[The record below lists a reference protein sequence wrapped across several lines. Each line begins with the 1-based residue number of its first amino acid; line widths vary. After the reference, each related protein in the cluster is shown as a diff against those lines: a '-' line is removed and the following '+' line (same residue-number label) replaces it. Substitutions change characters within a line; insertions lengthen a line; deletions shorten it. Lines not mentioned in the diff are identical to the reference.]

1 MAGPATLPTPASADA
16 DDLFD
21 ALGEWVS
28 ARGISL
34 YPAQEEALIELAS
47 GANVVLSTPT
57 GSGKSLVA
65 TGAAYFALGRGQ
77 RTFYTAP
84 IKALVSEK
92 FFDLCAQFGAEKVGM
107 MTGDAT
113 VNPGAPII
121 CATAEVLA
129 NLALRTGADADVG
142 LVVMDEFHYYG
153 DTERGWAWQVPLIE
167 LPHAQ
172 FLLMSATLGDVS
184 FFVDDLTER
193 TGRPTADISGTQ
205 RPVPLDYSYVLTAV
219 HETIERLI
227 EADRAPVYVVHFT
240 QQSAVERAQALLSA
254 KIITREQRDAIAAE
268 IGDFRFSAGF
278 GSTLS
283 KLVRAGI
290 GVHHAG
296 MLPRYRRLVERL
308 AQQGLLR
315 VVAGT
320 DTLGV
325 GINVP
330 IRTVLL
336 TGLTKYD
343 GVRTRHLQ
351 AREFHQIVGRAGR
364 AGYDDRGYVVAQ
376 APEHDVENARATA
389 RAGDDPKKLKKIQRK
404 KAPEG
409 FVSWGEPTF
418 ERLIAAPPEP
428 LRSHFRVSTSMVID
442 VIARPANCFTAM
454 RHLLECNHEPRERQR
469 RHILRAIEIYRGLLT
484 AGLVEPIDPW
494 TAEPSDT
501 PGGKT
506 VRLTADLPANF
517 ALSNPLSSFAIA
529 ALELLDPADP
539 GYALDAVS
547 VIESIVEDPRQVL
560 RAQRSAARDVAIAEM
575 KSDGIEYEERMELL
589 EEVDHP
595 KPLADML
602 DAAFEMYRRG
612 HPWVSGTPPAPK
624 SIVREMVEGAM
635 GFTDFVGTYKLA
647 RSEGVVLRYLTDV
660 YRSARHGLPTA
671 LHTPELDDLIEWLGD
686 LVRRVD
692 SSLIDEWEQ
701 LTHPDDTGDGRATP
715 PPMAGPNVR
724 ALRVGVRNHMFALVS
739 AFARRDVATLYRKH
753 PDVEWRDDLD
763 DYFDEYDEVGMGPD
777 ARSPQLFTLDTSEQP
792 WRVRQTLDDPEGDH
806 GWAITA
812 LVDLPDVEADD
823 ADGAVSD
830 GQPVIRDV
838 EVVAG

>member
-1 MAGPATLPTPASADA
+1 MSVAAAGDA
-16 DDLFD
+16 DEAFEHFVGW
-21 ALGEWVS
+21 AAG
-28 ARGISL
+28 RGL
-34 YPAQEEALIELAS
+34 TPYPAQEEALLELVS
-47 GANVVLSTPT
+47 GSNVILSTPT

-65 TGAAYFALGRGQ
+65 SGAAYFALARGE

-92 FFDLCAQFGAEKVGM
+92 FFDLCTQFGAELVGM

-113 VNPGAPII
+113 VNPEAPII

-129 NLALRTGADADVG
+129 NLALRRGADADVG

-184 FFVDDLTER
+184 FFVDDLTDR
-193 TGRPTADISGTQ
+193 TGRTTADITGTT
-205 RPVPLDYSYVLTAV
+205 RPVPLQYSYVLTAV

-227 EADRAPVYVVHFT
+227 EDDRAPIYVVHFT

-254 KIITREQRDAIAAE
+254 KIIDRAQRDAIAAE

-278 GSTLS
+278 GATLS
-283 KLVRAGI
+283 KLVRSGI

-315 VVAGT
+315 VIAGT

-343 GVRTRHLQ
+343 GVKTRHLQ

-364 AGYDDRGYVVAQ
+364 AGYDSVGYVVAQ
-376 APEHDVENARATA
+376 APEHDVENARAAA

-442 VIARPANCFTAM
+442 VIARPANCFTSM
-454 RHLLECNHEPRERQR
+454 RHLLEHNHEPRERQR
-469 RHILRAIEIYRGLLT
+469 RHILRTIEIYRGLLT
-484 AGLVEPIDPW
+484 AGLVERV
-494 TAEPSDT
+494 EPDAD
-501 PGGKT
+501 GKM
-506 VRLTADLPANF
+506 VALTADVPANF

-529 ALELLDPADP
+529 ALEILDPADP
-539 GYALDAVS
+539 GYALDAIS
-547 VIESIVEDPRQVL
+547 VVESIVEDPRQVL
-560 RAQRSAARDVAIAEM
+560 AAQRSAARDTAIAEM

-595 KPLADML
+595 KPLADLL

-612 HPWVSGTPPAPK
+612 HPWVSGTPPSPK
-624 SIVREMVEGAM
+624 SVVREMIEQAM
-635 GFTDFVGTYKLA
+635 GFTEFVARYKLA

-660 YRSARHGLPTA
+660 YRAARHGLPTA
-671 LHTPELDDLIEWLGD
+671 QHTPELDDLIEWLGD

-701 LTHPDDTGDGRATP
+701 LTHPDADSGGEPTAPRA
-715 PPMAGPNVR
+715 AGPNLR
-724 ALRVGVRNHMFALVS
+724 ACRVQVRNHMFAIVS
-739 AFARRDVATLYRKH
+739 AAARRNWATLHAMH
-753 PDVEWRDDLD
+753 PDLDWRAEFAE
-763 DYFDEYDEVGMGPD
+763 YFDEYDEIGTGPD
-777 ARSPQLFTLDTSEQP
+777 ARSPQLFSLDESQTV
-792 WRVRQTLDDPEGDH
+792 WRVRQTIDDPDGDR
-806 GWAITA
+806 GWALTA
-812 LVDLPDVEADD
+812 QVDLPDLANEE
-823 ADGAVSD
+823 SD
-830 GQPVIRDV
+830 GSCVIRDV
-838 EVVAG
+838 EVIAG